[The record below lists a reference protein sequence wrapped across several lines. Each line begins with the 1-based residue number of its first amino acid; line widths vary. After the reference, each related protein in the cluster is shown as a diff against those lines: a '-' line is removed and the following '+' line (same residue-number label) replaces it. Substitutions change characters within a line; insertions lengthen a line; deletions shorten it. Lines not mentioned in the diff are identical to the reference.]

1 MITDFLHNIFIRV
14 LATMVNVA
22 LLTCS
27 LSDLAMTFIFGYNT
41 MFSQGSTKTLTRRF
55 VNIYN
60 ILAGYVVTDVKEIVE
75 NLI

>member
-41 MFSQGSTKTLTRRF
+41 MFSQGSTKNLTRRF

>member
-27 LSDLAMTFIFGYNT
+27 LSDLARTFIFGYNT
-41 MFSQGSTKTLTRRF
+41 MFSQGSTKILTRHF

-60 ILAGYVVTDVKEIVE
+60 ILAGDVVTDVKEIVE

>member
-1 MITDFLHNIFIRV
+1 MITDFLHIIFTRV

-22 LLTCS
+22 LVTCS
-27 LSDLAMTFIFGYNT
+27 LSDLARTLIFGYNT
-41 MFSQGSTKTLTRRF
+41 MFSQGSAKILTRRF

-60 ILAGYVVTDVKEIVE
+60 ILAGDVATDMKEIVE